1 MRLLSSLRPGP
12 GVGPTV
18 AIGEELGLQV
28 NAQAAGKGKVS
39 CVVVQPDG
47 SEVEAEVVEN
57 EDGTFDIFYT
67 APAPGSYVI
76 YVRFGGENIP
86 RSPFKVMVSLLLLV
100 LVQLLGLE
108 VWSGAFKCRNCLA
121 VGGKTRG
128 PCVLHP
134 FSAHNA
140 FIHSANKTDGRVPS
154 CLVLIPPGGGQR
166 VLIFPLLTDEQ
177 LDLLNIMLGIYPPRY
192 LS

>member
-1 MRLLSSLRPGP
+1 M
-12 GVGPTV
+12 

-28 NAQAAGKGKVS
+28 NAKAAGKGKVS

-86 RSPFKVMVSLLLLV
+86 RSPFKVMVSR
-100 LVQLLGLE
+100 QLLGLCLE
-108 VWSGAFKCRNCLA
+108 CRICLA
-121 VGGKTRG
+121 VRGKQA
-128 PCVLHP
+128 
-134 FSAHNA
+134 AHVSS
-140 FIHSANKTDGRVPS
+140 IRS
-154 CLVLIPPGGGQR
+154 
-166 VLIFPLLTDEQ
+166 LLTSRFYQ
-177 LDLLNIMLGIYPPRY
+177 LSQQSRRLCVIMPGSNPAGLAANVY
-192 LS
+192 

>member
-1 MRLLSSLRPGP
+1 MASLLLCQGP

-28 NAQAAGKGKVS
+28 NAKGAGKGKVS

-67 APAPGSYVI
+67 APEPGSYVI

-86 RSPFKVMVSLLLLV
+86 RSPFKVMVSLHALFSANLQWENFLRTRGGRSEGLV
-100 LVQLLGLE
+100 VFL
-108 VWSGAFKCRNCLA
+108 KCRICLA
-121 VGGKTRG
+121 VRRKQKKGPMCAPSFYQLSQLNRRQCAILPGSDPAGG
-128 PCVLHP
+128 C
-134 FSAHNA
+134 
-140 FIHSANKTDGRVPS
+140 
-154 CLVLIPPGGGQR
+154 GQR
-166 VLIFPLLTDEQ
+166 ALIFPH
-177 LDLLNIMLGIYPPRY
+177 
-192 LS
+192 

>member
-1 MRLLSSLRPGP
+1 MVSSPFLCQGP

-28 NAQAAGKGKVS
+28 NAKGAGKGKVS

-86 RSPFKVMVSLLLLV
+86 RSPFKVTVS
-100 LVQLLGLE
+100 
-108 VWSGAFKCRNCLA
+108 
-121 VGGKTRG
+121 
-128 PCVLHP
+128 
-134 FSAHNA
+134 
-140 FIHSANKTDGRVPS
+140 
-154 CLVLIPPGGGQR
+154 
-166 VLIFPLLTDEQ
+166 
-177 LDLLNIMLGIYPPRY
+177 PRA
-192 LS
+192 